1 MLELIII
8 LVYFVVMIGIGL
20 LSSRKAKGIDDFFV
34 AGRKGSSLFIT
45 GSLLATIVGGSA
57 TVGLAGLGFTRGL
70 NGAWWLLVGSIGL
83 IVLGFLFAKKVRQY
97 ALYTLPEMVKEQ
109 YDSRVALAGSIL
121 IIIAWTG
128 IVAGQIIAAGKI
140 MGVLGIGDDVL
151 WMILFSIVF
160 IVYTILGGQQAILRT
175 DSLQSLII
183 FIGILGGL
191 ALVLSK
197 VGGFGGLADGLSPEH
212 FSFPVSS
219 KFGWY
224 DLLAL
229 LLLTGLTY
237 VVGPDM
243 YSRLFCAKDE
253 KVARKSALWT
263 ALLLVPIAFAVAL
276 MGMGAAVLFPDIASE
291 QALPTVIID
300 VLPPFVGGIV
310 LAAVLCAIMSSADT
324 CLLSASAIFTLDVIK
339 PLKPGLDEKQVLNLS
354 RWAMVV
360 LGIGSLVLALVLKG
374 VINALYFA
382 YTVYTAGLVIPI
394 IAGFYKKKL
403 KVTPIGA
410 LVAIIGGGSVAVI
423 SKLLD
428 IQYLNLGS
436 LLISILLL
444 FMVSYIDNRIK
455 GRLKLDS

>member
-1 MLELIII
+1 MPELIII
-8 LVYFVVMIGIGL
+8 IAYFVVMIGIGL
-20 LSSRKAKGIDDFFV
+20 LSSRKARGIDDFFV

-70 NGAWWLLVGSIGL
+70 NGAWWLVVGGVGLV
-83 IVLGFLFAKKVRQY
+83 VLGVLFAKKVRQY

-109 YDSRVALAGSIL
+109 YDSKVALAGSIL
-121 IIIAWTG
+121 IIIAWIG
-128 IVAGQIIAAGKI
+128 IIAGQIIAAGKI

-175 DSLQSLII
+175 DSLQALIM
-183 FIGILGGL
+183 FIGIFGGL

-197 VGGFGGLADGLSPEH
+197 VGGFGGLIDSLPSEQ

-229 LLLTGLTY
+229 LLLVGLTY

-253 KVARKSALWT
+253 KVAKKSALWT

-276 MGMGAAVLFPDIASE
+276 VGMGAAVLFPDIASE
-291 QALPTVIID
+291 QALPTVIVD
-300 VLPPFVGGIV
+300 MLPPFVGSIV

-324 CLLSASAIFTLDVIK
+324 CLLSASTIFTLDVVK
-339 PLKPGLDEKQVLNLS
+339 PLKSGLSEKQILNLS

-382 YTVYTAGLVIPI
+382 YTVYTAGLIVPI
-394 IAGFYKKKL
+394 IAGFYKKHL
-403 KVTPIGA
+403 RVTPTGA
-410 LVAIIGGGSVAVI
+410 LVAIIGGGGVAVI
-423 SKLLD
+423 SKLLE
-428 IQYLNLGS
+428 IKYLDLGS
-436 LLISILLL
+436 LLISALLL
-444 FMVSYIDNRIK
+444 FIVSYIDNKMKSGIK
-455 GRLKLDS
+455 A